1 MQAVLALWQ
10 GTNHLLGKEDRQML
24 KKTAGLSTVASLAL
38 LLGLGFV
45 ATLPYWNAKGD
56 DAFIT
61 FRLVRNLV
69 EHGQLA
75 YNLGE
80 PVYAFTSP
88 FWLGFLSLVYAVVG
102 EMYAASWVASFSS
115 LVLLVISLWLL
126 ASRLIEDNALR
137 IFAIAIVLIDPW
149 LMRWGFSGQE
159 ITMKIAMGAFQL
171 VAISWLLGK
180 EQEDLKAGA
189 LVGLLLTLGC
199 LTRPEFLLMV
209 LLAFG
214 GLVLRQQYRTALVVV
229 GVFVLTYG
237 AWAYFCHTEFGWF
250 LPHTIMVKT
259 NNWRPMTFGEKI
271 GYLFSQILPRFSAI
285 VLLPLIGL
293 LAGIVL
299 VFVKFGRKQLVL
311 REPRTLILVT
321 LWVMGCIGA
330 YWASL
335 ALSMSMY
342 TLIYSPFIPLIGFA
356 LFDGINK
363 QHPLLVKK
371 MTWASLLIALGISA
385 GLFAFRLG
393 SFSWLTT
400 SQFNRGD
407 DERLVAFGEYLNN
420 TLPPDARVATRELGM
435 VGYFSN
441 RYTIDLQ
448 GIATPQLLGSNQ
460 KEELR
465 RLRPTHFTLYGEGPT
480 EWEGITLEPMYTVK
494 FRRIGGSLAL
504 DELRVMTLYKVK
516 EPVQ

>member
-1 MQAVLALWQ
+1 
-10 GTNHLLGKEDRQML
+10 ML
-24 KKTAGLSTVASLAL
+24 KKIGGLSTATSLGL
-38 LLGLGFV
+38 LLVLGFV
-45 ATLPYWNAKGD
+45 TTLPYWNAKGD
-56 DAFIT
+56 DTFIT
-61 FRLVRNLV
+61 FQMVRNLV

-88 FWLGFLSLVYAVVG
+88 VWLGFLSLITVVVG
-102 EMYAASWVASFSS
+102 EVYVASWVVSFIA

-159 ITMKIAMGAFQL
+159 VTLKIAMGAFQL
-171 VAISWLLGK
+171 VAISWLLNK
-180 EQEDLKAGA
+180 QQEDLKAGA
-189 LVGLLLTLGC
+189 LVGILLTLGC

-209 LLAFG
+209 VLGAG
-214 GLVLRQQYRTALVVV
+214 GLVLRKHYRTALVVV
-229 GVFVLTYG
+229 GVFALTYG
-237 AWAYFCHTEFGWF
+237 AWAYFCYEQFGWF

-259 NNWRPMTFGEKI
+259 NNWRPMTLVEKV
-271 GYLFSQILPRFSAI
+271 GYMFSDVLPRFSAI
-285 VLLPLIGL
+285 VLLPLLGL
-293 LAGIVL
+293 LGGIVL
-299 VFVKFGRKQLVL
+299 VFVRFGRKQLVL
-311 REPRTLILVT
+311 RAPRTLLLVT
-321 LWVMGCIGA
+321 LWVVGCIGA

-335 ALSMSMY
+335 ALSMSYY

-356 LFDGINK
+356 VFDGIHK
-363 QHPLLVKK
+363 RAPLLVKR
-371 MTWASLLIALGISA
+371 MTWVSLVVALGISA

-407 DERLVAFGEYLNN
+407 DERLIAFGEYLNT
-420 TLPPDARVATRELGM
+420 TLPSDARVATRELGI
-435 VGYFSN
+435 VGYFSR

-460 KEELR
+460 REELR
-465 RLRPTHFTLYGEGPT
+465 KLRPTHFTLYGEGST
-480 EWEGITLEPMYTVK
+480 EWEGIKLEPMHTAR
-494 FRRIGGSLAL
+494 FRRIGGSLAPG
-504 DELRVMTLYKVK
+504 ELRVMTLYKVK